1 MKKSVNLFAKNVF
14 FAIGANIS
22 RIFTTLILTLILP
35 KVMSVESY
43 SEWQLY
49 RFYATYL
56 VYSTLGWTEGLYM
69 KYGGVRY
76 QDLEKGRISSQIW
89 GIAIHESV
97 FACFA
102 LLIGS
107 LLISSGDVKRQLLL
121 GAVFYMIFHVVLSQL
136 QAVLQASN
144 RISDYARVYTGERF
158 LFLAVSIGCI
168 LIGRVGF
175 HGFILAEI
183 LSNVVLM
190 GYAAW
195 LCREV
200 VFTRP
205 LSLKNMF
212 REEKELISI
221 GCSVSVAS
229 FIGQLVIGV
238 VRFGVEQRWGTV
250 AFGKLSLSFSMA
262 PTEVPLLSNCLDKTN
277 SFLEHSSLYSRTIR
291 TAKANDLSIIIFSFF
306 IVWSCNCQFS
316 IFNCQFKNSPRV
328 SFVPCWHPGRNR

>member
-1 MKKSVNLFAKNVF
+1 MDRKYHEKKCQSVCQKCIFCRWSKYKPN
-14 FAIGANIS
+14 
-22 RIFTTLILTLILP
+22 FTTLILTLILP

-76 QDLEKGRISSQIW
+76 QELAKGADFFSDLGNRRTRIRICMCCAPDRISSY
-89 GIAIHESV
+89 
-97 FACFA
+97 
-102 LLIGS
+102 LIR
-107 LLISSGDVKRQLLL
+107 DVKRQLLL

-168 LIGRVGF
+168 LIGRVDF
-175 HGFILAEI
+175 QGFILAEI

-205 LSLKNMF
+205 LSFRNMF
-212 REEKELISI
+212 
-221 GCSVSVAS
+221 
-229 FIGQLVIGV
+229 
-238 VRFGVEQRWGTV
+238 
-250 AFGKLSLSFSMA
+250 
-262 PTEVPLLSNCLDKTN
+262 
-277 SFLEHSSLYSRTIR
+277 
-291 TAKANDLSIIIFSFF
+291 
-306 IVWSCNCQFS
+306 
-316 IFNCQFKNSPRV
+316 
-328 SFVPCWHPGRNR
+328 GRKKS